1 VGRVRTFLR
10 EVSTVGV
17 EAAIQYAQRNKKLK
31 AMGYA
36 DYREYLV
43 SDLWRSIRVRIMARD
58 KATCRMCKA
67 KATEVHHL
75 RYTQRV
81 LEGRSDKHLLALCRS
96 CHEKAEFRGDE
107 KVAPSEARL
116 RVLEALGK
124 SPRKK
129 PKSSP
134 KKTKKGKKKAAAQ
147 PPPAKKKPVPPPAQ
161 VHRPISTSRLSI
173 QVPMPTVSKPLAG
186 LRLDLRNN
194 SR

>member
-1 VGRVRTFLR
+1 M
-10 EVSTVGV
+10 GV

-96 CHEKAEFRGDE
+96 CHEKAEFRGEE
-107 KVAPSEARL
+107 KVAPSKARL

-124 SPRKK
+124 TPRKAPK
-129 PKSSP
+129 PAL
-134 KKTKKGKKKAAAQ
+134 KKAKKGKKKKPAP

-186 LRLDLRNN
+186 LRLDLGNN